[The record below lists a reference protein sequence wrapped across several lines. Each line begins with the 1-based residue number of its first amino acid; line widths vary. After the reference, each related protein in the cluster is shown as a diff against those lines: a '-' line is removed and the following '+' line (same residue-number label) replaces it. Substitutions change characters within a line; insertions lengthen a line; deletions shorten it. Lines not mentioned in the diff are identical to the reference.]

1 VTANGGSIADLLRF
15 LTRLK
20 DAQIHYALSDPTEGA
35 VLVEVSVP
43 GERWEVE
50 FHDDGRVSVEI
61 FVSKGVQSDEILEE
75 LFRRFS
81 D

>member
-1 VTANGGSIADLLRF
+1 MKPATIRDLLTF

-20 DAQIHYALSDPTEGA
+20 DARIHYALSDPTEDA
-35 VLVEVSVP
+35 IMVEISVP

-50 FHDDGRVSVEI
+50 FHEDGRISVEV
-61 FVSKGVQSDEILEE
+61 FSSSRGVQGPELLEN
-75 LFRRFS
+75 LFQRFA